1 MAFLS
6 FALLIAALLLFLVST
21 RQWPLLWRGGV
32 WLGGLVLLVVAVVI
46 VASDDDHGGIF
57 RAFGDFA
64 AHWYAPGES
73 ILAQSLRHNGPQ
85 IARFVL
91 PLLDLFLIIGGI
103 LGILALIAF
112 TPGEALER
120 VTRPLAIGLVGAI
133 FGGVLA
139 LAIVGTGFGPVSQQR
154 VFSTYMR
161 ADAVTDGDTFFVGE
175 VSVRLNGIDAPEGD
189 QICRH
194 GAGLR
199 DVQQCGAEATRH
211 LRELLDGALVTCVV
225 EENRE
230 GETMR
235 SEETFARPM
244 VNCTTQDRNDRPF
257 DVAERMV
264 EDGYA
269 IEYKNEAGPY
279 AGAAREARL
288 ARRGIMD
295 ICTLRPD
302 VWRDAPRTQEAFRER
317 RVLPRDRKLIM
328 GPCPAPLPESR
339 PGRPG
344 RPGDD
349 D

>member
-32 WLGGLVLLVVAVVI
+32 WLAGLALLIAAMVI
-46 VASDDDHGGIF
+46 VASDDDHGGVF

-73 ILAQSLRHNGPQ
+73 VLAQSLARNGPH

-91 PLLDLFLIIGGI
+91 PLLDLFLIIGAV

-139 LAIVGTGFGPVSQQR
+139 LAIVGTGFGNVSQQR
-154 VFSTYMR
+154 VYSTYIR

-175 VSVRLNGIDAPEGD
+175 ISVRLSGIDAPEGD
-189 QICRH
+189 QICRQ

-211 LRELLDGALVTCVV
+211 LRTLLDGALVTCVV
-225 EENRE
+225 EEDRE
-230 GETMR
+230 GRALR
-235 SEETFARPM
+235 SEETFARPL
-244 VNCTTQDRNDRPF
+244 VSCQAQGRNERAF

-264 EDGYA
+264 ADGYA
-269 IEYKNEAGPY
+269 IEYKNEVGPY
-279 AGAAREARL
+279 AGEAREARE
-288 ARRGIMD
+288 ARRGVMD
-295 ICTLRPD
+295 LCTLRPD
-302 VWRDAPRTQEAFRER
+302 VWRDAPRTTEAFRER
-317 RVLPRDRKLIM
+317 RVMPRDRSLLV
-328 GPCPAPLPESR
+328 GPCPR
-339 PGRPG
+339 PPRAEPRGEYVTP
-344 RPGDD
+344 D
-349 D
+349 